1 MPQSSPSVLLIRLDA
16 VGDALALAPLLAA
29 LRERE
34 VPVDLVLTERNR
46 DALAA
51 VAARR
56 RYVAPFALR
65 DESKINRAVISA
77 FGSELRANDYTHVLV
92 ATEDPG
98 GYRLARATRA
108 KHRIGFENGWGKPLK
123 TLWIR
128 SLLTKTIVRTAG
140 LDENAP
146 HECEVLFALG
156 ASLLEPGA
164 VPTHDLAQL
173 RPMVL
178 DRGPATDAR
187 VAFQVTDK
195 WERLGIAFDDVV
207 ACARAIP
214 NARFIAS
221 SSEREY
227 AERFAAAAETKIDF
241 FEALEPW
248 KEAIASASALVAP
261 DSGALHVAG
270 MTGTPTV
277 AIFAPRPNLA
287 LQTARWHPWA
297 SPYRIIEA
305 RSGWSTRFSR
315 ALDDLTQGTR
325 SHP

>member
-1 MPQSSPSVLLIRLDA
+1 MAHISPSVLLIRLDA

-46 DALAA
+46 DALASA
-51 VAARR
+51 AARR

-65 DESKINRAVISA
+65 DGSKINRAVISA

-108 KHRIGFENGWGKPLK
+108 KYRVGFENGWGKPLK

-140 LDENAP
+140 LDANAP

-156 ASLLEPGA
+156 ASLLDSGA
-164 VPTHDLAQL
+164 VPTHDHARL

-178 DRGPATDAR
+178 DREPAPDAR

-207 ACARAIP
+207 ACALGISNP
-214 NARFIAS
+214 RFIAS
-221 SSEREY
+221 SSERAY
-227 AERFAAAAETKIDF
+227 AERFANAASATVEF
-241 FEALEPW
+241 FDRLEPW
-248 KEAIASASALVAP
+248 KEAVASARALVAP
-261 DSGALHVAG
+261 DSGALHIAG
-270 MTGTPTV
+270 MTGIPTV
-277 AIFAPRPNLA
+277 AVFPPQPNLA

-297 SPYRIIEA
+297 APYRIVEA
-305 RSGWSTRFSR
+305 LPRWPER
-315 ALDDLTQGTR
+315 ALTALADRQ
-325 SHP
+325 SE

>member
-1 MPQSSPSVLLIRLDA
+1 MPQTPSVLLIRLDA

-46 DALAA
+46 EALAMAA
-51 VAARR
+51 VRR
-56 RYVAPFALR
+56 RYVAPFELR
-65 DESKINRAVISA
+65 DESKINRSVISA
-77 FGSELRANDYTHVLV
+77 FGSELQTNEYTHVLI

-140 LDENAP
+140 LDEKAP
-146 HECEVLFALG
+146 HECEALFALG

-178 DRGPATDAR
+178 GREPTPDAR

-195 WERLGIAFDDVV
+195 WDRLGITFDDVV

-221 SSEREY
+221 SSERGY
-227 AERFAAAAETKIDF
+227 AERFTSGAGATIDF
-241 FEALEPW
+241 FDALEPW
-248 KEAIASASALVAP
+248 KEAIASAHALVAP

-277 AIFAPRPNLA
+277 AVFPPQPNLA

-297 SPYRIIEA
+297 APYRVIEA
-305 RSGWSTRFSR
+305 QVGWSTKVAR
-315 ALDDLTQGTR
+315 ALKELT
-325 SHP
+325 

>member
-1 MPQSSPSVLLIRLDA
+1 MAHISPSVLLIRLDA

-29 LRERE
+29 LRERGI
-34 VPVDLVLTERNR
+34 PVDLVVTERNR
-46 DALAA
+46 DALASA
-51 VAARR
+51 AARR

-65 DESKINRAVISA
+65 DGSKINRAVISA
-77 FGSELRANDYTHVLV
+77 FGSELQANEYTHVLL

-98 GYRLARATRA
+98 AYRLARATRA

-178 DRGPATDAR
+178 DREPAPDAR

-221 SSEREY
+221 SNERGY
-227 AERFAAAAETKIDF
+227 GDRFSGAADAKIDYF
-241 FEALEPW
+241 DSLAPW
-248 KEAIASASALVAP
+248 KEAIAAARALVAP

-277 AIFAPRPNLA
+277 AIFPPQPNLA

-297 SPYRIIEA
+297 APYRAVEA
-305 RSGWSTRFSR
+305 QLGWQIKVAR
-315 ALDDLTQGTR
+315 ALNDVSAT
-325 SHP
+325 

>member
-16 VGDALALAPLLAA
+16 IGDALALAPLLAA
-29 LRERE
+29 LRERD

-46 DALAA
+46 DALAMGA
-51 VAARR
+51 VRDR
-56 RYVAPFALR
+56 FIAPFTLR

-77 FGSELRANDYTHVLV
+77 FGSELRANDYTHVLI

-156 ASLLEPGA
+156 TSLLEPGA

-178 DRGPATDAR
+178 DRDPTPDTR

-207 ACARAIP
+207 ACALAIP
-214 NARFIAS
+214 DARFIAS
-221 SSEREY
+221 SNERGY
-227 AERFAAAAETKIDF
+227 AERFAGRVKATIDYF
-241 FEALEPW
+241 DSLEPW
-248 KEAIASASALVAP
+248 KAAIASAQALVAP

-270 MTGTPTV
+270 MTGTPAV
-277 AIFAPRPNLA
+277 AIFPPQPNLA

-297 SPYRIIEA
+297 APYRIIEA
-305 RSGWSTRFSR
+305 RPGWGTKVSQ
-315 ALDDLTQGTR
+315 ALDDLMLSCR
-325 SHP
+325 MHP

>member
-1 MPQSSPSVLLIRLDA
+1 MAHISPSVLLIRLDA

-46 DALAA
+46 DALAPA
-51 VAARR
+51 AARR
-56 RYVAPFALR
+56 RFVAPFGLR

-123 TLWIR
+123 SLWIR
-128 SLLTKTIVRTAG
+128 SLLTKAIVRTAG
-140 LDENAP
+140 LDANAP

-173 RPMVL
+173 RPTVL
-178 DRGPATDAR
+178 DRGPAPDAR

-195 WERLGIAFDDVV
+195 WERLDIPFDDVV
-207 ACARAIP
+207 ACAKAIP

-221 SSEREY
+221 SNERAY
-227 AERFAAAAETKIDF
+227 AERFAAATDANIDSF
-241 FEALEPW
+241 DTLEPW
-248 KEAIASASALVAP
+248 KEAIASARALVAP

-277 AIFAPRPNLA
+277 AIFPPQPNLA

-297 SPYRIIEA
+297 APYRIIEA
-305 RSGWSTRFSR
+305 RSGWSARAAR
-315 ALDDLTQGTR
+315 ALEDL
-325 SHP
+325 

>member
-1 MPQSSPSVLLIRLDA
+1 MAHISPSVLLIRLDA

-29 LRERE
+29 LRARE

-46 DALAA
+46 DALAS
-51 VAARR
+51 AAALR
-56 RYVAPFALR
+56 RYVAPFELR
-65 DESKINRAVISA
+65 DESKINRSVISA
-77 FGSELRANDYTHVLV
+77 FGSELRANDYTHVLI

-164 VPTHDLAQL
+164 VPTHDLAL
-173 RPMVL
+173 LNPMVL
-178 DRGPATDAR
+178 DREPTPDTR

-207 ACARAIP
+207 ASARAIP
-214 NARFIAS
+214 GARFIAS
-221 SSEREY
+221 SSERGY
-227 AERFAAAAETKIDF
+227 AERFASATGAKIDF
-241 FEALEPW
+241 FDTLEPW
-248 KEAIASASALVAP
+248 KEAIASARALVAP

-277 AIFAPRPNLA
+277 AIFPPQPNLA

-297 SPYRIIEA
+297 APYRIIEA
-305 RSGWSTRFSR
+305 QPGWSTKVMH
-315 ALDDLTQGTR
+315 ALDDLT
-325 SHP
+325 